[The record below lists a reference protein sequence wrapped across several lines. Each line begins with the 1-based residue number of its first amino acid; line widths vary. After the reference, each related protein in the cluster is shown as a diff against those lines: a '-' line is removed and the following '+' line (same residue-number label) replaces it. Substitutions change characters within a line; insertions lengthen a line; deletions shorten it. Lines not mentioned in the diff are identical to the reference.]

1 MKGAILMISRG
12 YTEADNKFLESHDD
26 NKPISNF
33 IYLDANNLYEHSMMQ
48 LLPTEI
54 FDWINPK
61 ILI

>member
-1 MKGAILMISRG
+1 MKGGILMISKG
-12 YTEADNKFLESHDD
+12 YTEANNKFLESHDD
-26 NKPISNF
+26 NKPTSNF

-54 FDWINPK
+54 LDRINPK